1 MYTGA
6 IYTCNLINEY
16 IYQYTYSKLMQ
27 NANIDYIYIYTVYMY
42 NASIKSIKNKWILIQ
57 F

>member
-1 MYTGA
+1 
-6 IYTCNLINEY
+6 
-16 IYQYTYSKLMQ
+16 MQ